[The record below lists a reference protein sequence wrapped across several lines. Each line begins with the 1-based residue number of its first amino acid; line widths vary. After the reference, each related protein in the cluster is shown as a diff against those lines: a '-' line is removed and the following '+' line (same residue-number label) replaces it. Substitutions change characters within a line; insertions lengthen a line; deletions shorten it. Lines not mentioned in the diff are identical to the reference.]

1 MASIARAL
9 DKGDYF
15 LSHSIDQ
22 NELVARRIHRTAC
35 GNRYGSTLIA
45 TEAVERLN
53 AMEAPE

>member
-22 NELVARRIHRTAC
+22 NELVARRIHRT
-35 GNRYGSTLIA
+35 GSGDRYGSTLVAI
-45 TEAVERLN
+45 EAIERLN